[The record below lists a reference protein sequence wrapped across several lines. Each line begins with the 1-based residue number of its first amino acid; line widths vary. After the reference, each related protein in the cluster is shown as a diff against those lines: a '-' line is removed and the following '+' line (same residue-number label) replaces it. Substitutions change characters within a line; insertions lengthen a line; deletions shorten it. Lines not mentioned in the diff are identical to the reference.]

1 MGNRTIATVQPVAMI
16 QLDPDE
22 VAEMNMGFPVV
33 VNLRTELFVF
43 PPTPKSNV
51 LKMARHGYGYEVE
64 QSSSAS
70 SYSAPKLALKQ
81 QGQFLPAGA
90 EKALRDGLALFL
102 PSLRVECF
110 IQRRLCWYTDTPK
123 GHFIV
128 DHYPEYENLFTA
140 RGASGQYVP
149 PTLKSLTVT
158 N

>member
-22 VAEMNMGFPVV
+22 VAEMNKGFPVM

-102 PSLRVECF
+102 PRFKGRAFYPAEIVLVHRYSQGTFYRRSSSRVCKF
-110 IQRRLCWYTDTPK
+110 VHCQRRKRTVCSSYSQVTDC
-123 GHFIV
+123 
-128 DHYPEYENLFTA
+128 Y
-140 RGASGQYVP
+140 
-149 PTLKSLTVT
+149 
-158 N
+158 